1 MHPDFPTTPLTGSA
15 QHPVRNRYRPTLV
28 WTVRAGTVLILLDID
43 DPSAHE
49 GAWPGRCCPQ
59 PQEFRA
65 GRSGAGLLRHE
76 PPLQA
81 GVAVHRAFWAA
92 VTVAVDSGRPVVVV
106 SRGLSPA
113 TGQARQLLVTR
124 GGQVLARTSRAELQ
138 GRLNAQ
144 LVTVRSGALR
154 SAQVMAIT
162 GVRSVYPSD
171 CELRVTADPDAGVV
185 AALRALDPHAQVW
198 TRPLTLRDVFQ
209 GL

>member
-1 MHPDFPTTPLTGSA
+1 M
-15 QHPVRNRYRPTLV
+15 
-28 WTVRAGTVLILLDID
+28 
-43 DPSAHE
+43 
-49 GAWPGRCCPQ
+49 
-59 PQEFRA
+59 
-65 GRSGAGLLRHE
+65 
-76 PPLQA
+76 
-81 GVAVHRAFWAA
+81 
-92 VTVAVDSGRPVVVV
+92 
-106 SRGLSPA
+106 
-113 TGQARQLLVTR
+113 
-124 GGQVLARTSRAELQ
+124 LARTSRAELQ